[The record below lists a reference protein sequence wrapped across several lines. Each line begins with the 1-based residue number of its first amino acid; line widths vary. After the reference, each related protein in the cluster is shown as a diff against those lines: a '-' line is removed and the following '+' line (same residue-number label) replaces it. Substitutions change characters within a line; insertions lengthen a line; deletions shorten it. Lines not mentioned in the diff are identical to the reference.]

1 MNISKA
7 CYSLTKLFVLKEMA
21 TIVEVERNETIADM
35 VAVVEDQCLVKL
47 ELPFQIVR
55 QEEAL
60 VALLDKMITI
70 TTSRQRQLGSFF

>member
-21 TIVEVERNETIADM
+21 AIVEVERNETIADM

-47 ELPFQIVR
+47 ELLFQIVR
-55 QEEAL
+55 QEAL
-60 VALLDKMITI
+60 VALPDKMITI

>member
-21 TIVEVERNETIADM
+21 AIVEVERNETIADM

-47 ELPFQIVR
+47 ELLFQIVR

-60 VALLDKMITI
+60 IA
-70 TTSRQRQLGSFF
+70 TSRRPLKLSKVA